1 MSSPLK
7 VTLSRGPPD
16 HVPSPEH
23 SFSRGATPISCLL
36 ESLQVLSPREG
47 ISFLF
52 FQLKSQPCFCSLGW
66 EFVFSQNGFDF
77 SFITLICLQGRT
89 CCQVWG
95 CKQAV
100 SSCRFPQSQSQ
111 LPGPVPP
118 KVVPLSG
125 HPHLVAR

>member
-16 HVPSPEH
+16 HVPGPEH

-52 FQLKSQPCFCSLGW
+52 FQLKSQPCFRSLGW
-66 EFVFSQNGFDF
+66 EFVFSKMG
-77 SFITLICLQGRT
+77 LISPSSPSSAFRAGLAARCG
-89 CCQVWG
+89 
-95 CKQAV
+95 AV
-100 SSCRFPQSQSQ
+100 SRQCPAANSLKVSLSCQDLSRPRSW
-111 LPGPVPP
+111 
-118 KVVPLSG
+118 PLSG